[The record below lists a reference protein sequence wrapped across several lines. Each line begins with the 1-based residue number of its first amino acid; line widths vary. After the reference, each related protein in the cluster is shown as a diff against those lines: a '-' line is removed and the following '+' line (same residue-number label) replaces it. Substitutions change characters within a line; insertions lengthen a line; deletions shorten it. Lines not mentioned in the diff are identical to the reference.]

1 MKAVILA
8 GGPGTRLAEETALR
22 PKPMVEIGSRPILW
36 HGPANWRG
44 RRVLVTGHTGFKG
57 SWLCRALALMGAR
70 VTGVALDPRPG
81 PSAFAALRV
90 ADALAADH
98 RADIRDAAALRR
110 IVHDARPDIV
120 LHLAAQALVGA
131 SHAEPAATFATNVT
145 GTINLLEAL
154 RGQRTVQAALIV
166 TSDKVYRNEGTG
178 RPFVEG
184 DALGGD
190 DPYSASKAAAEIA
203 VASWRA
209 SFADLPPLATARAG
223 NVIGGG
229 DFSAMRIIPDL
240 VRAAA
245 SGRPLAVRRP
255 DATRPFQHVL
265 DVLRGYLMHAEALAA
280 GTAPPAL
287 NFGPRDG
294 EIRVR
299 DLLALWG
306 DVAWEP
312 VRGEMMD
319 EARRLALDSTLA
331 GRSIGWHPVLD
342 TPRAIAATAR
352 WYAEWRNDAD
362 MARVSDAEIEG
373 VLSGVPA

>member
-1 MKAVILA
+1 MRQPD
-8 GGPGTRLAEETALR
+8 PGF
-22 PKPMVEIGSRPILW
+22 
-36 HGPANWRG
+36 WRG

-57 SWLCRALALMGAR
+57 SWLVRMLAGMGAE
-70 VTGVALDPRPG
+70 VTGLALDPPPG
-81 PSAFAALRV
+81 PSGFEAMRV
-90 ADALAADH
+90 KDALAADH
-98 RADIRDAAALRR
+98 RADIRDAAAVERLVRG
-110 IVHDARPDIV
+110 ARPEIV

-131 SHAEPAATFATNVT
+131 GYRDPAGTFASNVD
-145 GTINLLEAL
+145 GTIHVLQAL
-154 RGQRTVQAALIV
+154 RGQGALAAVMV

-184 DALGGD
+184 DALGGG

-209 SFADLPPLATARAG
+209 SFAGELPPIATVRAG

-229 DFSAMRIIPDL
+229 DFSEMRIIPDL
-240 VRAAA
+240 VRAQLACV
-245 SGRPLAVRRP
+245 PLLVRRP

-265 DVLRGYLMHAEALAA
+265 DVLRGYLLTAEALVA

-306 DVAWEP
+306 DVAWEQA
-312 VRGEMMD
+312 RGEAME

-331 GRSIGWHPVLD
+331 GRALGWNPLLD
-342 TPRAIAATAR
+342 TRQAIVATAA
-352 WYAEWRNDAD
+352 WYAAWRAGAD
-362 MARVSDAEIEG
+362 MARATEAEIAMA
-373 VLSGVPA
+373 LSDKAIAA